1 LNSINVAY
9 LMLATRHITP
19 QLCDVCGLDF
29 THNLHDLMCGLSSM
43 HRKQLVQAHNAG
55 LVLQSAE
62 SSLRDMQTLVQ
73 QEAGV
78 LLDRQRITIEGIPTS
93 NSNHAYALLSLAC
106 PFLCMLHFHL
116 HLCIIVILPSLPCMS
131 MTSKSCSLHL
141 LNMWLL

>member
-1 LNSINVAY
+1 MAY

>member
-1 LNSINVAY
+1 MNSINVAY

>member
-1 LNSINVAY
+1 
-9 LMLATRHITP
+9 MLATRHITP

-116 HLCIIVILPSLPCMS
+116 HLCIIVILSSLPCMS